1 MTPVLRRLADIE
13 PRPVSWLWPSYV
25 PLGKLTILEGH
36 PGMGKTLVL
45 SDLIARITTGRT
57 MPDGSASDLPGP
69 ANVLLLAAEDDASDT
84 LRPRFAAVGADL
96 NRVYLWE
103 TITTD
108 EVSRL
113 PALPEDTGTLASI
126 VTEADVK
133 LVVVDPV
140 MAFLSPRIDAWRD
153 AEVRRVLTPL
163 AALAADLGIAVVAI
177 RHWTKSPTLNPLHR
191 GSGSIAFSAAARSV
205 LVVGQHPE
213 DDDLRVLVSLKS
225 NLGPKPPALGFV
237 IEQAGTAPVVRWRG
251 PVDLATTDLTS
262 AGRDPS
268 PERSAV
274 LAYVKGAGRP
284 VGSKEVAEA
293 LGMTTST
300 ARWHLHQAAKAGQ
313 LVRTATG
320 LYGCPTTSNP
330 NGSNNTNNT
339 NNANNLESV
348 HINGVGD
355 VGDVGGVGAVGDDGC
370 RYHRCYSCGGPLQEP
385 EDWPGWLRCEACG
398 LWSRTDDPAYTRRT

>member
-1 MTPVLRRLADIE
+1 MTPVVRRLADIE
-13 PRPVSWLWPSYV
+13 TRPVSWLWTGYA

-36 PGMGKTLVL
+36 PGMGKSLVL

-69 ANVLLLAAEDDASDT
+69 ANVLLLASEDDASDT
-84 LRPRFAAVGADL
+84 LRPRLEAAGADL

-103 TITTD
+103 TIVSD
-108 EVSRL
+108 DVSRL
-113 PALPEDTGTLASI
+113 PALPEDTGTLAS
-126 VTEADVK
+126 VVVEADVK
-133 LVVVDPV
+133 LVVVNPL
-140 MAFLSPRIDAWRD
+140 MSFLSPRIDAWKD

-163 AALAADLGIAVVAI
+163 AVLAADLGIAVVAV

-205 LVVGQHPE
+205 LMVGQHPE

-225 NLGPKPPALGFV
+225 NLGPRPPALAFE

-268 PERSAV
+268 PVRSAV

-284 VGSKEVAEA
+284 VHSKEVAEA
-293 LGMTTST
+293 LGLTGTT
-300 ARWHLHQAAKAGQ
+300 ARWHLHEAVKAGQ
-313 LVRTATG
+313 LVRVGAG
-320 LYGCPTTSNP
+320 LYRPAA
-330 NGSNNTNNT
+330 GSNGTT
-339 NNANNLESV
+339 
-348 HINGVGD
+348 HNGVVPD
-355 VGDVGGVGAVGDDGC
+355 HFDDTECG
-370 RYHRCYSCGGPLQEP
+370 HRCYSCGGLLVEP
-385 EDWPGWLRCEACG
+385 EDRPGWLRCLACG
-398 LWSRTDDPAYTRRT
+398 LWSRVDDPAYARGT

>member
-13 PRPVSWLWPSYV
+13 PRQVSWIWPNYV
-25 PLGKLTILEGH
+25 PLGKLTIVEGH
-36 PGMGKTLVL
+36 PGMGKTLAL

-69 ANVLLLAAEDDASDT
+69 ANVLLLASEDDAADT
-84 LRPRFAAVGADL
+84 IRPRLEAAAADL

-108 EVSRL
+108 DVSRL

-133 LVVVDPV
+133 LVVIDPL
-140 MAFLSPRIDAWRD
+140 MAFLSLRIDAWRD

-163 AALAADLGIAVVAI
+163 AILAGDLGIAVVAV

-225 NLGPKPPALGFV
+225 NLGPRPPALAFE
-237 IEQAGTAPVVRWRG
+237 IEQVGMAPVIRWKG
-251 PVDLATTDLTS
+251 PVELASEDLTG

-268 PERSAV
+268 PVRSAV

-284 VGSKEVAEA
+284 VSSKELAED
-293 LGMTTST
+293 LGLKEAT
-300 ARWHLHQAAKAGQ
+300 ARWHLHQATKDGQ
-313 LVRTATG
+313 LVRVGAG
-320 LYGCPTTSNP
+320 LYRPAS
-330 NGSNNTNNT
+330 GSNGTT
-339 NNANNLESV
+339 
-348 HINGVGD
+348 HNGV
-355 VGDVGGVGAVGDDGC
+355 VPSHIDDTTTECGQ
-370 RYHRCYSCGGPLQEP
+370 RCYRCGGELVEP
-385 EDWPGWLRCEACG
+385 EDWPGWWTCRGCG
-398 LWSRTDDPAYTRRT
+398 LWSRRDDPAYTRRT